1 MFTEVLFIIAKIW
14 KQPIGA
20 SVDEWIN
27 WYIQKK
33 KKRII
38 CGAEKELAIKSWK
51 NMKETY

>member
-27 WYIQKK
+27 WYIKK
-33 KKRII
+33 KWII
-38 CGAEKELAIKSWK
+38 CSDEKELATKSWK